1 MKLSL
6 TLGLCVGLAAALNA
20 LACSSSDDSS
30 TGNTGGTGG
39 TGSGG
44 SSSIAPHSHGENL
57 SCPDGVIDCST
68 GLDCDTGDPNG
79 QCFKTC
85 TPGMDS
91 ECGDPTT
98 VACNFE
104 GHCYP
109 RCTQTSDCARASEGY
124 TCQDDDPPR
133 PPVKFCDGP

>member
-1 MKLSL
+1 MKFCNVLFLALGASASL
-6 TLGLCVGLAAALNA
+6 ALLG
-20 LACSSSDDSS
+20 CSSSDDSS
-30 TGNTGGTGG
+30 PSNNGG

-44 SSSIAPHSHGENL
+44 GSSITPQSHGENE
-57 SCPDGVIDCST
+57 SCPDGVSDCAA
-68 GLDCDTGDPNG
+68 GLLCDAEDPNG
-79 QCFKTC
+79 QCYKTC

-91 ECGDPTT
+91 ECGDPSL
-98 VACNFE
+98 VACNHE

-124 TCQDDDPPR
+124 ICQDDSPPR